1 MNEKCIFFLLL
12 ISIELISSWKCGKDL
27 LKIKPKGIDPSKFE
41 NKRRLSSEYQ
51 SIRIMAD
58 YSNLKTGNGVTSEIV
73 EKIKKITNEVCD
85 EFSRLLKVVPINSK
99 MELNGEEIK
108 QFCELDNLDN
118 NYQNFFI
125 SHDLVIFPSF
135 DSTLPTNVLAAA
147 GMCMYLTQSYRP
159 IFGVLNFN
167 PNLSFSIKN
176 TDLYMKILIMHELTH
191 VLVFSPDLFELLG
204 MLTTK
209 IFDGSFVSFI
219 NSPKVLTAA
228 RQHYNCESLNGV
240 PLENQGSTG
249 SAGSHW
255 ESRYMLGD
263 YMISTDYMDN
273 VISDITLALFED
285 SKIYKVNYYSG
296 SLFKFGKNMGCSFF
310 DKKCIEDGST
320 DFKEEFCT
328 KKDEYFCSR
337 SKINKGKC
345 IINEFSKTIPDR
357 YRYFDKDNLGGYEA
371 ANYCPV
377 SNNIERS
384 DDYYPSNCHVG
395 ISTFSSEY
403 GEIIGNSSFCFISSL
418 LPNNSNINPSDRAIC
433 YKVECDSDNL
443 KIIVNIGNNKVY
455 CPTEGGIID
464 NPSGFKGTINC
475 PEYYEICG
483 QETEKEGDI
492 CNDMFDCI
500 HKKAET
506 NINTISFFPEEDYV
520 IQKRSKGYNNFRFN
534 FNLIILLLILFI

>member
-118 NYQNFFI
+118 NYQKFFI
-125 SHDLVIFPSF
+125 SHDLVIFLSF

-191 VLVFSPDLFELLG
+191 VLVFSPDLFEFLG

-263 YMISTDYMDN
+263 YMVSSDYMDN

-285 SKIYKVNYYSG
+285 SKIYKVN
-296 SLFKFGKNMGCSFF
+296 
-310 DKKCIEDGST
+310 
-320 DFKEEFCT
+320 
-328 KKDEYFCSR
+328 
-337 SKINKGKC
+337 
-345 IINEFSKTIPDR
+345 
-357 YRYFDKDNLGGYEA
+357 
-371 ANYCPV
+371 
-377 SNNIERS
+377 
-384 DDYYPSNCHVG
+384 
-395 ISTFSSEY
+395 
-403 GEIIGNSSFCFISSL
+403 
-418 LPNNSNINPSDRAIC
+418 
-433 YKVECDSDNL
+433 
-443 KIIVNIGNNKVY
+443 
-455 CPTEGGIID
+455 
-464 NPSGFKGTINC
+464 
-475 PEYYEICG
+475 
-483 QETEKEGDI
+483 
-492 CNDMFDCI
+492 
-500 HKKAET
+500 
-506 NINTISFFPEEDYV
+506 
-520 IQKRSKGYNNFRFN
+520 
-534 FNLIILLLILFI
+534 

>member
-1 MNEKCIFFLLL
+1 
-12 ISIELISSWKCGKDL
+12 
-27 LKIKPKGIDPSKFE
+27 
-41 NKRRLSSEYQ
+41 
-51 SIRIMAD
+51 MAD
-58 YSNLKTGNGVTSEIV
+58 YSNLKAENGITSEIV
-73 EKIKKITNEVCD
+73 EKIKEITNEVCD
-85 EFSRLLKVVPINSK
+85 EFSRLLKVVPLNSK
-99 MELNGEEIK
+99 INLEADEIK
-108 QFCELDNLDN
+108 ENCEVENFDS
-118 NYQNFFI
+118 NYQDFFL
-125 SHDLVIFPSF
+125 SSDLVIFPSF
-135 DSTLPTNVLAAA
+135 DSTLPKIALASA
-147 GMCMYLTQSYRP
+147 GMCMFLTQSVRP
-159 IFGVLNFN
+159 IFGVLNIN

-176 TDLYMKILIMHELTH
+176 SDLYMKILILHELTH

-204 MLTTK
+204 MTTK
-209 IFDGSFVSFI
+209 QIFDGSLVSVI
-219 NSPKVLTAA
+219 NTPKVLAVA
-228 RQHYNCESLNGV
+228 RQHYNCKSLTGI

-296 SLFKFGKNMGCSFF
+296 GLFKFGKNMGCSFF

-345 IINEFSKTIPDR
+345 VIVESSNTIPKR
-357 YRYFDKDNLGGYEA
+357 YRYFDDDNLGGFEV

-377 SNNIERS
+377 SNNIEKNG
-384 DDYYPSNCHVG
+384 DYYPLNCRVG
-395 ISTFSSEY
+395 TSTFSSEY

-418 LPNNSNINPSDRAIC
+418 LPNNSNVNPSDRAIC

-443 KIIVNIGNNKVY
+443 KIIVNIGSNKVY

-475 PEYYEICG
+475 PQYYEICG

-492 CNDMFDCI
+492 CNDIFDCI

-534 FNLIILLLILFI
+534 FNLIILLLILYI

>member
-1 MNEKCIFFLLL
+1 MKLNIDAHKFYLFLINLR
-12 ISIELISSWKCGKDL
+12 IELII
-27 LKIKPKGIDPSKFE
+27 IKENCEIENIDRNYQDFF
-41 NKRRLSSEYQ
+41 LSS
-51 SIRIMAD
+51 
-58 YSNLKTGNGVTSEIV
+58 
-73 EKIKKITNEVCD
+73 
-85 EFSRLLKVVPINSK
+85 
-99 MELNGEEIK
+99 
-108 QFCELDNLDN
+108 
-118 NYQNFFI
+118 
-125 SHDLVIFPSF
+125 DLVIFPSF
-135 DSTLPTNVLAAA
+135 DSTLPKIALASA
-147 GMCMYLTQSYRP
+147 GMCMFLTQSVRP
-159 IFGVLNFN
+159 IFGVLNIN

-176 TDLYMKILIMHELTH
+176 SDLYMKILILHELTH

-204 MLTTK
+204 MTTK
-209 IFDGSFVSFI
+209 QIFDGSLVSVI
-219 NSPKVLTAA
+219 NTPKVLAVA
-228 RQHYNCESLNGV
+228 RQHYNCKSLTGI

-296 SLFKFGKNMGCSFF
+296 GLFKFGKNMGCSFF
-310 DKKCIEDGST
+310 DKKCIEGGST

-377 SNNIERS
+377 SNNIEKNG
-384 DDYYPSNCHVG
+384 DYYPLNCRVG
-395 ISTFSSEY
+395 TSTFSSEY

-506 NINTISFFPEEDYV
+506 NIKSFKNLD
-520 IQKRSKGYNNFRFN
+520 QGNNNFRFN
-534 FNLIILLLILFI
+534 FILIILLLILYL